1 MYKPFGFY
9 KMKKLTLNKGKFHL
23 EDEITE
29 IVQGEV
35 KPIGNGA
42 MILVPKKYVGKKGYF
57 LIAKD

>member
-1 MYKPFGFY
+1 
-9 KMKKLTLNKGKFHL
+9 MKKLTLNKGKFHL

>member
-1 MYKPFGFY
+1 
-9 KMKKLTLNKGKFHL
+9 MKKISLNNGKYQL
-23 EDEITE
+23 EDQITA
-29 IVQGEV
+29 IVEGEV